1 MFGRMLMSFPNV
13 EDVAPQI
20 NALWRV
26 LGIRRERQTRH
37 HQELR

>member
-1 MFGRMLMSFPNV
+1 MFGRMLIGFPNV

-26 LGIRRERQTRH
+26 LGIPFRIEISRVQ
-37 HQELR
+37 